1 MKEELIDGY
10 YLSVYTDIEP
20 LFHIMN
26 QSLRHDHNM
35 TLFKKSGNCIEIVH
49 HWEFERVTGLKHHSI
64 SFYEK
69 KDAIQFINQLLLEVS
84 LSITDMQEI
93 IGVPQLAT
101 CNDYHSINDI
111 ENITYH
117 SICHLFSSMIM
128 DGERFQKETIIA
140 LAFDAGSDYVVDKNA
155 YKKNEF
161 CGAVSINGKAE
172 YFPIP
177 SPGPYWYSLTKL
189 CHKPEG
195 TLMALAYATTT
206 KLTIEKP
213 ALPDIYTVSD
223 IMEYTPVIMDFCHYV
238 LEYPIQRLH
247 EICCD
252 FDPDFTEQE
261 NKISMIM
268 KYVQEESLACVRRLI
283 QKIVDQYNLEPKDT
297 CIALSGGYALNCPTN
312 SYIMSTFGF
321 KKQLC
326 CPCVNDSGMAIGMG
340 LYYFYKKCG
349 SFDYRFATA
358 YYGSKNEDL
367 EQALS
372 QFEPFIKS
380 VHCGLEYA
388 AEDIMEKP
396 VVWFEGRSE
405 VGPRALGHRSIL
417 ANPAKE
423 ESKDLLN
430 VYKQREWWR
439 PVAPIILEE
448 EKANW
453 FEEAFSSPY
462 MLNNFTI
469 KPEKKD
475 AVNAILHLDQTARVQ
490 TIRRED
496 NEMLCQ
502 VISDL
507 HEATGIPIICNT
519 SLNDKGEPIIEK
531 ITEALNFA
539 LRKGI
544 RIVYVNGYR
553 IELINHEAYTEDKPL
568 SREPGYFVKH
578 RGDRTLFQKWNPY
591 GLDQS
596 ELYIYKINEVL
607 SGFDITSEK
616 DVKLL
621 KKIIAKYK
629 ADYELHGTQAFIQ

>member
-1 MKEELIDGY
+1 MEEGLIDGY
-10 YLSVYTDIEP
+10 YLSVYTDIDP

-49 HWEFERVTGLKHHSI
+49 HWEFERISGLKHHSI

-69 KDAIQFINQLLLEVS
+69 NDTIKFINKLLLDIS
-84 LSITDMQEI
+84 LTINDMQEI

-101 CNDYHSINDI
+101 CNDYHTINDI
-111 ENITYH
+111 KNITYH
-117 SICHLFSSMIM
+117 SICHLFSSMLM

-155 YKKNEF
+155 YKKYQF
-161 CGAVSINGKAE
+161 CGAVSNNGKVE

-177 SPGPYWYSLTKL
+177 SPGPYWYCMTKL
-189 CHKPEG
+189 ANKPEG

-206 KLTIEKP
+206 KLTIDKP
-213 ALPDIYTVSD
+213 ILPDIYTISD
-223 IMEYTPVIMDFCHYV
+223 IIEYTPVLIDFYHYV
-238 LEYPIQRLH
+238 LEYPNHRLN
-247 EICCD
+247 EICSD
-252 FDPDFTEQE
+252 YDPSFTEQE

-268 KYVQEESLACVRRLI
+268 KYVQEESLASVRRLI
-283 QKIVDQYNLEPKDT
+283 QKILCQYNFNPKDT

-312 SYIMSTFGF
+312 SYIMSSFKF

-326 CPCVNDSGMAIGMG
+326 CPCVNDSGLAIGMG

-349 SFDYRFATA
+349 SFNYRFATA
-358 YYGSKNEDL
+358 YYGSKNSDL
-367 EQALS
+367 KQAIS
-372 QFEPFIKS
+372 QFKPFIKS
-380 VHCGLEYA
+380 VHWGVEYA
-388 AEDIMEKP
+388 AEDVMDKP

-423 ESKDLLN
+423 ESKVLLN
-430 VYKQREWWR
+430 AYKQREWWR
-439 PVAPIILEE
+439 PVAPIVLEE
-448 EKANW
+448 EKENW
-453 FEEAFSSPY
+453 FENVFSSPY
-462 MLNNFTI
+462 MLNNFTV
-469 KPEKKD
+469 KPEKRD

-490 TIRRED
+490 TIRKED
-496 NEMLCQ
+496 NEMLYQ
-502 VISDL
+502 VIYDL
-507 HEATGIPIICNT
+507 YMKIGIPIICNT

-531 ITEALNFA
+531 IVEAFNFA

-568 SREPGYFVKH
+568 AREQENFTMYC
-578 RGDRTLFQKWNPY
+578 GDTALLRKWNPY

-596 ELYIYKINEVL
+596 ELYIYKMNEVL
-607 SGFDITSEK
+607 SGFDITIEK
-616 DVKLL
+616 DVKML
-621 KKIIAKYK
+621 KKIVAKYK
-629 ADYELHGTQAFIQ
+629 ADYELHGPQAFIQ